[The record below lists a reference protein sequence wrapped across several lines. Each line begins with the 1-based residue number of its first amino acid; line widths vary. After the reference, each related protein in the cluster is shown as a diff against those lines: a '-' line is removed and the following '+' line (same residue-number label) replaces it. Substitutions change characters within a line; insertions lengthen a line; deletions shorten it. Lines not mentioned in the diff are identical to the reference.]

1 MKRHKNSKNGMT
13 KHGTQTIFTSNQVNI
28 NHRIVEKARAEKL
41 GIPREKSKLVG
52 SMKAGI
58 EQYSARMPARKMYKN
73 TLLN

>member
-1 MKRHKNSKNGMT
+1 MT